1 MNFKKNISMK
11 TTLSN
16 ATFTNFTFMNIKEIL
31 SYKLVNL
38 GNLTIS
44 AYSLIVIIIL
54 FLLTL
59 FFLKIIKRFFH
70 KRVKEGKI
78 DKGTSFSIYSILR
91 YFIWI
96 VFILFALENFGVNL
110 NLMLAGSAALLV
122 GLGFGIQ
129 QIFNDLVSGIIL
141 LFEGNLKVGE
151 IIQLE
156 NDIVGKVTMIG
167 LRTSKIRTR
176 DDITMIIPNSK
187 FISDKVI
194 NWSQDQSTTRFQVEV
209 GVAYGSDVELVTRL
223 LLESAKENQ
232 AVETK
237 PEPFVRFS
245 DFGESSLN
253 FQLLFW
259 TNESFRCEN
268 VKSKLRYTIDRKFRE
283 NNVQIPFPQRDVHL
297 FHPNLKV

>member
-1 MNFKKNISMK
+1 MK
-11 TTLSN
+11 TTLTN
-16 ATFTNFTFMNIKEIL
+16 ATFTIFTFMNIKEIL

-223 LLESAKENQ
+223 LLESANENQ

>member
-1 MNFKKNISMK
+1 MK

-259 TNESFRCEN
+259 TDESFRCEN

>member
-1 MNFKKNISMK
+1 
-11 TTLSN
+11 
-16 ATFTNFTFMNIKEIL
+16 
-31 SYKLVNL
+31 
-38 GNLTIS
+38 
-44 AYSLIVIIIL
+44 
-54 FLLTL
+54 
-59 FFLKIIKRFFH
+59 
-70 KRVKEGKI
+70 
-78 DKGTSFSIYSILR
+78 
-91 YFIWI
+91 
-96 VFILFALENFGVNL
+96 
-110 NLMLAGSAALLV
+110 MLAGSAALLV

>member
-1 MNFKKNISMK
+1 MK